1 MRSKSKKGISIF
13 VRILIVFLVV
23 NIATS
28 GILLVIAFAFHRK
41 AIEKRTK
48 ETVTQQLEILHDNF
62 ENDYR
67 LDLKRSLETLAS
79 SSLLDDYLTVSE
91 LEKKIL
97 SKKIEQLFIQT
108 IRTSNTYQ
116 SIRFVDADG
125 NVGIGVAGKL
135 RHKEAVNLKK
145 INFESLP
152 PPTPSLSASVMLFQ
166 LLESIPLLLSG
177 GYMEFF
183 TPPRELQL
191 EGPFVDE
198 TGKLSLLAG
207 VAKLDLDV
215 GAFGGVLMIQQ
226 QLDKFFA
233 GLRDVKFFDENLIWV
248 FDAKGDLLQSPA

>member
-13 VRILIVFLVV
+13 ARILIVFLGV

-67 LDLKRSLETLAS
+67 LDLTRSLETLAS

-91 LEKKIL
+91 FKQKIV
-97 SKKIEQLFIQT
+97 SKKIELLFLQT
-108 IRTSNTYQ
+108 IKTSKTYQ

-125 NVGIGVAGKL
+125 NVNISVAGKL
-135 RHKEAVNLKK
+135 RLKETVNLNK
-145 INFESLP
+145 NNSESLA
-152 PPTPSLSASVMLFQ
+152 TTAPSIEAGVKLFQ

-183 TPPRELQL
+183 MPPREIQL

-207 VAKLDLDV
+207 VSKLDLDV
-215 GAFGGVLMIQQ
+215 GAFGGVVMIQQ
-226 QLDKFFA
+226 ELDQFF
-233 GLRDVKFFDENLIWV
+233 GRVTRC
-248 FDAKGDLLQSPA
+248 